1 MKLDKLLSNVDYY
14 GDISDQVN
22 IDNITYD
29 SRNVNSKSCFVAI
42 KGSSFDGH
50 EYIDAVLDKD
60 VQLVIIDNEKYFTPN
75 KPIIKV
81 DNSRKALSDISSNFF
96 ENPSQGL
103 NIIGVTGTNGKTTVS
118 YIVKKILDALGNDCG
133 YLGTLGFMINNE
145 ISSMGFTTPESL
157 ELNSMLKLIDNSGI
171 KYSVIEVSSHSLD
184 QYRVDSIDF
193 NVAVFTNLTQD
204 HLDYHKSMENY
215 FAAKSKLFD
224 GLSENGASIIN
235 IDDKY
240 GIRLYNSIK
249 VNKTSY
255 GFSSNADIYIKKI
268 ESSFNG
274 TYCQI
279 SIFNEHFEF
288 FSNLIGDYNIANIMA
303 AIGAVVSVGYKAS
316 EIIDVIDEMVLC
328 VPGRMELIS
337 SFGQKYIYIDY
348 AHTPDAYK
356 KVFSTIK
363 NIDKKQ
369 EIIVVFG
376 CGGDRDRN
384 KRSEMAAIAEKY
396 CDKIFVTTDNPRFE
410 NEDSIIND
418 IISGFKS
425 KQYEVIKDRKIAIK
439 TAIDAM
445 SEKSILLVLGKG
457 QDNYQVI
464 KESKIFFSDSETIKK
479 HIYAN

>member
-1 MKLDKLLSNVDYY
+1 MKLDKLLSNVNFY

-50 EYIDAVLDKD
+50 EYIDAALDKD
-60 VQLVIIDNEKYFTPN
+60 PQLVIIDNEKYFNNN

-96 ENPSQGL
+96 ENPSQNL

-118 YIVKKILDALGNDCG
+118 YIVKKILDALGNDCS

-145 ISSMGFTTPESL
+145 VSSMGFTTPESL

-171 KYSVIEVSSHSLD
+171 KYSVMEVSSHSLD

-215 FAAKSKLFD
+215 FATKSKLFN
-224 GLSENGASIIN
+224 GLSKNGASIIN
-235 IDDKY
+235 IDDNY
-240 GIRLYNSIK
+240 GIRLFNSIK
-249 VNKTSY
+249 ENKTSY
-255 GFSSNADIYIKKI
+255 GFSSDADIYIKKI
-268 ESSFNG
+268 ESSFKG

-279 SIFNEHFEF
+279 SVFNEDFEF
-288 FSNLIGDYNIANIMA
+288 SSNLIGDYNIANILA
-303 AIGAVVSVGYKAS
+303 AIGVIVSIGYKVS
-316 EIIDVIDEMVLC
+316 EVIDVIDGMILC

-337 SFGQKYIYIDY
+337 SIGQKYIYIDY

-376 CGGDRDRN
+376 CGGDRDRT
-384 KRSEMAAIAEKY
+384 KRSEMAAIVEKY

-410 NEDSIIND
+410 NEDRIIND
-418 IISGFKS
+418 IISGFRT
-425 KQYEVIKDRKIAIK
+425 KQYEIIKDRKIAIK
-439 TAIDAM
+439 AAIDNM

-464 KESKIFFSDSETIKK
+464 KESKIFFSDTETIKK
-479 HIYAN
+479 HFYAN

>member
-60 VQLVIIDNEKYFTPN
+60 AQLVIIDNEKYFTNN

-96 ENPSQGL
+96 ENPSQDL

-118 YIVKKILDALGNDCG
+118 YIVKKILDALHNDCS

-157 ELNSMLKLIDNSGI
+157 ELNSMLKLINNSGI

-215 FAAKSKLFD
+215 FAAKSKLFNE
-224 GLSENGASIIN
+224 LLENGASIIN

-240 GIRLYNSIK
+240 GIRLYDSIK
-249 VNKTSY
+249 GNKTSY
-255 GFSSNADIYIKKI
+255 GFSRNADIYIKKI

-279 SIFNEHFEF
+279 SVFNEDFEF
-288 FSNLIGDYNIANIMA
+288 SSNLIGDYNIANIMA
-303 AIGAVVSVGYKAS
+303 AIGAVISIGYKAS
-316 EIIDVIDEMVLC
+316 EIIEVIDDMTLC

-337 SFGQKYIYIDY
+337 SIGQKNIYIDY
-348 AHTPDAYK
+348 AHTPDAYR

-369 EIIVVFG
+369 EIIAVFG
-376 CGGDRDRN
+376 CGGDRDSN

-410 NEDSIIND
+410 NEDRIIDD
-418 IISGFKS
+418 IISGFKT
-425 KQYEVIKDRKIAIK
+425 KKFEIIKDRKIAIK
-439 TAIDAM
+439 TAMDSM